1 MTLQISHKESE
12 EIHFIQRGKTSTGI
26 FFGLMGVLFEIL
38 FFWGLWSFLNNSGRW
53 ADFFLLVINSDIFPF
68 TSLLFLFGAGC
79 FLMFFK
85 EMWWIESLSI
95 RKNVA
100 FSKPGIQ
107 KDWRFLRWAGR
118 SLKIYKDDIL
128 TLRVHSIS
136 LNKFSLY
143 KLRQIEIDYQ
153 SPEKNSFN
161 TVVLYREQ
169 EADSTISIN
178 KLIHDIQEILE
189 ISQEIEYTESSTT
202 ENNSTVKSN
211 F

>member
-26 FFGLMGVLFEIL
+26 FFGLMGVVFEIL

-53 ADFFLLVINSDIFPF
+53 ADFFLLIIHSDIFPF

-85 EMWWIESLSI
+85 EMWWVESLSI

-100 FSKPGIQ
+100 FSEPEIQ
-107 KDWRFLRWAGR
+107 KDWRFLRWSGK
-118 SLKIYKDDIL
+118 SLKIHKDDIL

-136 LNKFSLY
+136 LDKFNLY
-143 KLRQIEIDYQ
+143 KLKQIEIDYQ
-153 SPEKNSFN
+153 SAEKTSCN
-161 TVVLYREQ
+161 TVVVYREQ
-169 EADSTISIN
+169 VADSKVSIN
-178 KLIHDIQEILE
+178 RLVQDIQDILE
-189 ISQEIEYTESSTT
+189 ISHEIEYTESSDIII
-202 ENNSTVKSN
+202 EKKRN
-211 F
+211 